1 LFSRQERSR
10 LELAQP
16 RSKFTFGV
24 TYRLNKFSANVRV
37 TRYGQVSIYNP
48 STTALDET
56 YSPKVVTDLNVSY
69 KITKAISIVAG
80 ANNIFDVYPDRI
92 RHTAYATPYSAAAPQ
107 DNSSF
112 GRLDYSLSVT
122 QFGFTGGYY
131 FAGITARF

>member
-1 LFSRQERSR
+1 M
-10 LELAQP
+10 ELAQP

-24 TYRLNKFSANVRV
+24 NYRLNKFNVNVRV
-37 TRYGQVSIYNP
+37 TQYGRVSIYNA
-48 STTALDET
+48 STSALDET

-80 ANNIFDVYPDRI
+80 ANNIFDVYPDKI
-92 RHTAYATPYSAAAPQ
+92 QHTGYSTPYSAAAPS

-112 GRLDYSLSVT
+112 GRLNYSLAVT